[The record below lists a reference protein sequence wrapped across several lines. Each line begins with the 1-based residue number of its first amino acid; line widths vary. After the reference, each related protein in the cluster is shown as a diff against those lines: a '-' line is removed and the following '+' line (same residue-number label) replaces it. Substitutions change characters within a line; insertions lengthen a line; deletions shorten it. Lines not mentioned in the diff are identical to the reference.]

1 MDKWQEV
8 IIQVK
13 GNLSTEPLYRSHFTA
28 EFVVMIN
35 GMPVIQSS
43 LRDWSVW
50 QDTEVELFIGS
61 WMGKL
66 HYLEGFVNSFTYT
79 PKELHSEATRG

>member
-1 MDKWQEV
+1 MTSCGSLTLDLEGSHHDDSEKDTVAVDKWQEA

-35 GMPVIQSS
+35 G
-43 LRDWSVW
+43 
-50 QDTEVELFIGS
+50 
-61 WMGKL
+61 
-66 HYLEGFVNSFTYT
+66 
-79 PKELHSEATRG
+79 